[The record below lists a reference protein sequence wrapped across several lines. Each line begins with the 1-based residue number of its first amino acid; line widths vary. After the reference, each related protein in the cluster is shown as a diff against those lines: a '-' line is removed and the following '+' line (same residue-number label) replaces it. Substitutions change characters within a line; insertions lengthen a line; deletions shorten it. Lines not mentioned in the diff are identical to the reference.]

1 MLRADL
7 RIDLRTHALDVR
19 LEVPDDRPLALVGRS
34 GAGKTTTL
42 RVLAGLLRPVSGR
55 VECAGTVWLD
65 TARGVSLRPE
75 DRRCALLHQEDTLF
89 PHLSC
94 WRNVAFGLRDVR
106 RGERRGH
113 AVELLDRLGVAHLAD
128 ARPRE
133 VSGGERRRV
142 ALARA
147 LAARPPALLLDEP
160 FTGLD
165 RQTRD
170 DARAAVLAALAVARV
185 PAIVVTH
192 DPTDATALRADVAT
206 LHDGLL
212 EVVTTKE
219 PGP

>member
-1 MLRADL
+1 MLSAEL
-7 RIDLRTHALDVR
+7 RIDLRTHALDLR

-42 RVLAGLLRPVSGR
+42 RVLAGLLRPQSGR
-55 VECAGTVWLD
+55 VACSGVVWLD
-65 TARGVSLRPE
+65 TDRGVALRPE

-94 WRNVAFGLRDVR
+94 WRNVAFGLRDVPR
-106 RGERRGH
+106 RERRAH
-113 AVELLDRLGVAHLAD
+113 ATDLLGRLGVAHLAD

-147 LAARPPALLLDEP
+147 LAAQPPALLLDEP

-165 RQTRD
+165 RETRD
-170 DARAAVLAALAVARV
+170 DARAAVLAALEVVRV
-185 PAIVVTH
+185 PTIVVTH

-212 EVVTTKE
+212 EVAPTKE
-219 PGP
+219 RHP